1 MEKIYFNPRDPGSL
15 GGVRRL
21 YNAAKSMYPNLTI
34 NDAKDWL
41 SKQNVYT
48 LHKPVF
54 KNFSRNRIYT
64 SFSNEQFEADIV
76 DLRHLSR
83 QNNGYKFILVVIDC
97 FDKYLFATPLKSKS
111 SIEVL
116 SAFKKIFEIRKP
128 QKLRTDRGLEF
139 NNKIFKKF
147 CTKNAINYFTTTNS
161 DVKCAIVER
170 VNRTL
175 KSRMFRYFTL
185 KGTRKYID
193 VLDNIVYSYNHSSHR
208 SIGMAPADVKDEH
221 QKQVFEKL
229 YDMPNLIPL
238 LKRKKIKTFKVG
250 DTVRIRYDLNAFDK
264 SFYPLWTDIVYK
276 VDKIYTKLTRPQYS
290 ISLEGEQLPHRYYT
304 EELQKV
310 TVNEDSLYRV
320 EKILRYRQVNGQKQA
335 LIKWKGYPQQFN
347 QWIPIDQIQKL

>member
-1 MEKIYFNPRDPGSL
+1 MDEIYFNPKNPGSL
-15 GGVRRL
+15 GGARRL
-21 YNAAKSMYPNLTI
+21 YYAAKSKYPNLTI
-34 NDAKDWL
+34 NDVKEWL

-48 LHKPVF
+48 LHKPVL
-54 KNFSRNRIYT
+54 KHFSRNRIYT
-64 SFSNEQFEADIV
+64 SYPNEQFDADLV

-97 FDKYLFATPLKSKS
+97 FSKYLFALPLKSKTS
-111 SIEVL
+111 LEVL
-116 SAFKKIFEIRKP
+116 TAFKKIFEIRKP

-139 NNKIFKKF
+139 NNQIFKNF
-147 CTKNAINYFTTTNS
+147 CKKNDINYFTTTNS
-161 DVKCAIVER
+161 DIKCAIVER

-175 KSRMFRYFTL
+175 KIRMFRYFTL

-193 VLDNIVYSYNHSSHR
+193 VLNDMVHSYNHSVHR

-221 QKQVFEKL
+221 QKQIFKKL
-229 YDMPNLIPL
+229 YNMPNLIPL
-238 LKRKKIKTFKVG
+238 LKRKKTHALKVG
-250 DTVRIRYDLNAFDK
+250 DTVRIRYVLNAFDK

-276 VDKIYTKLTRPQYS
+276 VDKIYSKLTRPQYT
-290 ISLEGEQLPHRYYT
+290 ISLEGEQLPHRYYI

-310 TVNEDSLYRV
+310 TVDEDSYYPV

-347 QWIPIDQIQKL
+347 QWIPIDQIQKQ